1 MLTLNYTTTSLA
13 YICTNK
19 EGNKPFKEK
28 MNIFKEKI

>member
-1 MLTLNYTTTSLA
+1 MLILNFTTSLA
-13 YICTNK
+13 YICINK